1 MRNLTNEIKVEI
13 KELVFGYLAEECEL
27 DISDIQ
33 DDKNVVDDLDGDSL
47 MFVGV
52 VELLRKKYDLSIEMQ
67 SIAQYLLRN
76 PAKTVRDVVDV
87 CCLVYEKENDII
99 DA

>member
-1 MRNLTNEIKVEI
+1 MRELTNEIKVEI
-13 KELVFGYLAEECEL
+13 KKTIYSYLAEECEV
-27 DISDIQ
+27 DESEIQ

-52 VELLRKKYDLSIEMQ
+52 VESLREKYDLSIEMQ

-76 PAKTVRDVVDV
+76 PAKTVKDVIDV
-87 CCLVYEKENDII
+87 CYLVYERENDII